1 MELIYII
8 GLITILVLILIGI
21 LIYKK
26 RKKKGLDQTD
36 KPPEDIYPLY

>member
-1 MELIYII
+1 MDLIII
-8 GLITILVLILIGI
+8 LSLLASLILILIGI
-21 LIYKK
+21 FIYKK

>member
-1 MELIYII
+1 MDLIII
-8 GLITILVLILIGI
+8 LSLIVIFVLILTGI